1 MTGTE
6 EGLVK
11 GKSAEEKRKPERV
24 FSGHKVKNFVTVI
37 RVDGELP
44 KEQIREDAKP
54 LEELTFTSAL
64 FCYPVIEPREKERIN
79 YGYF

>member
-24 FSGHKVKNFVTVI
+24 FSGHRVKNFVTVI

-54 LEELTFTSAL
+54 LEELTFTLVDPGTRTAC
-64 FCYPVIEPREKERIN
+64 FQQFYYI
-79 YGYF
+79 

>member
-1 MTGTE
+1 VTGTE

-24 FSGHKVKNFVTVI
+24 FSGHRVKNFVTVI

-44 KEQIREDAKP
+44 KNVD
-54 LEELTFTSAL
+54 
-64 FCYPVIEPREKERIN
+64 
-79 YGYF
+79 